1 MPFAAIFIPN
11 FTFQAIARCE
21 PELRIQPVAVIE
33 GQPPTY
39 YVVTINR
46 LAEKLGVAVGMTK
59 ANAEQFQHVQIRP
72 RSHTQE
78 DTAHHALLDAAWSV
92 SSRVEDA
99 AGDTLLL
106 DLSGLARLFGTLEEI
121 AQRILAR
128 TSELGMDA
136 HVAVSVNVET
146 ARVIARAL
154 PGITVV
160 PDGQERLFLET
171 LPVEMLSPSAQ
182 LAEILQRWGV
192 ATCKALAS
200 LPVLSLSECVGQEGV
215 HLHALA
221 NGKGNRPLLITQ
233 SSDCFEEGLEL
244 EDAVDNLEP
253 LSFLLGRLLQQ
264 LCARTSAR
272 ALGIA
277 AIHVTF
283 ELQPAFESS
292 FDSSPKFRSTQLLP
306 PKTFSCTLKLPVPS
320 QNPTLLLKLLRLRLQ
335 SKPPGAPVQKI
346 HMVAEPGR
354 SRATQ
359 SGLFVPASP
368 DPQKLELTIARIA
381 AVVGENNVG
390 SPQLLD
396 THRPDAFHMRKF
408 LVTSTY
414 LPIAPH
420 SVPEVNSGS
429 QAGFRVF
436 RPALPVWVQ
445 LQGKCPTRI
454 GFQGMLGTV
463 IRASGPW
470 RTSGDWWEEQS
481 WQEDAWDL
489 EIHFASTSPSVQG
502 PIHGSVQGPL
512 QGPVQGL
519 YRISYDISLEKW
531 WMRGVYD

>member
-11 FTFQAIARCE
+11 FTFQAIVRCE
-21 PELRIQPVAVIE
+21 PELRMQPVAVIE
-33 GQPPTY
+33 GQPPIY
-39 YVVTINR
+39 YVVAVNR

-59 ANAEQFQHVQIRP
+59 ANAEQFQQVQIRP

-78 DTAHHALLDAAWSV
+78 DTAHRALLDAAWSV
-92 SSRVEDA
+92 SSRVEDTTL
-99 AGDTLLL
+99 DTLLL
-106 DLSGLARLFGTLEEI
+106 DLTGLARLFGALEEI

-136 HVAVSVNVET
+136 HVAVSANVET
-146 ARVIARAL
+146 ARIVARAL
-154 PGITVV
+154 SGITVV
-160 PDGQERLFLET
+160 PDGQERRFLET
-171 LPVEMLSPSAQ
+171 LPVAMLSPSVQ
-182 LAEILQRWGV
+182 LADIFERWGV
-192 ATCKALAS
+192 NTCKSLAS

-221 NGKGNRPLLITQ
+221 NGKGNRSLLISQ
-233 SSDCFEEGLEL
+233 PSDCFEEWLEL

-277 AIHVTF
+277 AIHATF
-283 ELQPAFESS
+283 ELQLAFEST
-292 FDSSPKFRSTQLLP
+292 FDISRQFQGARLL
-306 PKTFSCTLKLPVPS
+306 PKTFSCILKLPVPS
-320 QNPTLLLKLLRLRLQ
+320 QDSTLLLKLLRLRLQ

-368 DPQKLELTIARIA
+368 DPQKLELTLARIA

-408 LVTSTY
+408 SVAPATH
-414 LPIAPH
+414 PIR
-420 SVPEVNSGS
+420 EVNSGS
-429 QAGFRVF
+429 HAGFRVF
-436 RPALPVWVQ
+436 RPALSVWVQ
-445 LQGKCPTRI
+445 LQGKCPARV
-454 GFQGMLGTV
+454 GFQGVFGNV
-463 IRASGPW
+463 VRASGPW

-489 EIHFASTSPSVQG
+489 EIHFVSASLLVQR
-502 PIHGSVQGPL
+502 PAQD
-512 QGPVQGL
+512 PVQGL
-519 YRISYDISLEKW
+519 YRISYDLSLEKW

>member
-1 MPFAAIFIPN
+1 M
-11 FTFQAIARCE
+11 
-21 PELRIQPVAVIE
+21 QPVAVIE

-39 YVVTINR
+39 YVVAINR

-59 ANAEQFQHVQIRP
+59 ANVEQFQYVQIRP
-72 RSHTQE
+72 RNHTQE
-78 DTAHHALLDAAWSV
+78 DTAHQAFLDAAWSI

-99 AGDTLLL
+99 SPDTLLL

-121 AQRILAR
+121 AHRILAR

-136 HVAVSVNVET
+136 HVAVSANVET
-146 ARVIARAL
+146 ARVVARAL

-171 LPVEMLSPSAQ
+171 LPVAMLSPSAQ
-182 LAEILQRWGV
+182 LAEILERWGV

-233 SSDCFEEGLEL
+233 LSDCFEEVLEL

-292 FDSSPKFRSTQLLP
+292 FDSLPKFTSTQSP
-306 PKTFSCTLKLPVPS
+306 SKTFSCTLKLPVPS

-346 HMVAEPGR
+346 HMLAEPGR

-368 DPQKLELTIARIA
+368 DPQKLGLTIARIA
-381 AVVGENNVG
+381 AVVGENNIG

-408 LVTSTY
+408 LATSSY
-414 LPIAPH
+414 LPSALR
-420 SVPEVNSGS
+420 SVREVNSGNH
-429 QAGFRVF
+429 AGFRVF

-445 LQGKCPTRI
+445 LQGKCPTRV
-454 GFQGMLGTV
+454 GFQGMLGNV

-489 EIHFASTSPSVQG
+489 EIHFASSTSP
-502 PIHGSVQGPL
+502 PIPGLLQGPL
-512 QGPVQGL
+512 QGL
-519 YRISYDISLEKW
+519 YRVSYDLSLEKW

>member
-11 FTFQAIARCE
+11 FTFQAIVRCE
-21 PELRIQPVAVIE
+21 PELRMQPVAVIE
-33 GQPPTY
+33 GQPPIY
-39 YVVTINR
+39 YVVAVNR
-46 LAEKLGVAVGMTK
+46 LAGKLGVAVGMTK
-59 ANAEQFQHVQIRP
+59 ANAEQFQQVQIRP
-72 RSHTQE
+72 RSRSQE
-78 DTAHHALLDAAWSV
+78 DTAHRALLDAAWSV

-99 AGDTLLL
+99 ASDTLLL

-121 AQRILAR
+121 AQRILTR
-128 TSELGMDA
+128 TSELGLDS
-136 HVAVSVNVET
+136 HVAVSANVET
-146 ARVIARAL
+146 VRVVARAL

-160 PDGQERLFLET
+160 PDGQERRFLET
-171 LPVEMLSPSAQ
+171 LPVEMLSPSAP
-182 LAEILQRWGV
+182 LAEILERWGV
-192 ATCKALAS
+192 TTCKSLAS
-200 LPVLSLSECVGQEGV
+200 LPVLSFSECVGQEGV

-221 NGKGNRPLLITQ
+221 NGKGNRSLLISQ
-233 SSDCFEEGLEL
+233 PSDCFEEGFEL

-264 LCARTSAR
+264 LCARISAR

-277 AIHVTF
+277 AIHITF

-292 FDSSPKFRSTQLLP
+292 FDSSHPFSSAQLP
-306 PKTFSCTLKLPVPS
+306 SKTFSCTLKLPVPS

-354 SRATQ
+354 SRAIQ

-396 THRPDAFHMRKF
+396 THRPGAFHMQKF
-408 LVTSTY
+408 SV
-414 LPIAPH
+414 APAAH
-420 SVPEVNSGS
+420 PVREVNSGRH
-429 QAGFRVF
+429 AGFRVF
-436 RPALPVWVQ
+436 RPALPVWVK
-445 LQGKCPTRI
+445 LQGKCPVRV
-454 GFQGMLGTV
+454 GFQGMLGNV
-463 IRASGPW
+463 VRASGPW

-489 EIHFASTSPSVQG
+489 EIHFVSTPPLVQG
-502 PIHGSVQGPL
+502 SAH
-512 QGPVQGL
+512 GPVQGL
-519 YRISYDISLEKW
+519 YRISYDLSLEKW